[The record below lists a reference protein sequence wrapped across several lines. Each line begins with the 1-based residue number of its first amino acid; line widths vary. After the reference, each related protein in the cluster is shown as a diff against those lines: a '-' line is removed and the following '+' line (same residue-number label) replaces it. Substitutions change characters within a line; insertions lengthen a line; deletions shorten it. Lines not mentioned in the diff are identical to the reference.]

1 MDYNHTMKKYLILLV
16 VFSLISCSYIPFI
29 GKKSD
34 TAGKDKKTDTAA
46 AKKDGAPAKDGGD
59 KAERLDLA
67 EPKPGDIKVLDG
79 VEYIYTRNKKY
90 MLTPY
95 EPEYV
100 WLRKDQYV
108 PGLGETVMSA
118 VSGGSK
124 KDREELEARLA
135 KLEEDYKKKGIA
147 PQTMGYP
154 MQMGSLPPGMGYMGG
169 YMAAPMITFSYPS
182 PKMKR
187 RVIVLPIVDQTN
199 YKEEHLGEL
208 ATRRLISRLEN
219 TNTIICIDPGSLNL
233 KGSLTTTANMKSL
246 NEVYGIQAVLKGT
259 LSDIF
264 TSTSKIEGK
273 DDRETSFAMSKMV
286 LDVYNTETGTIQ
298 KSLSGRN
305 PVFLSREK
313 GDLSTEKAKIKA
325 IDLSI
330 EIIADD
336 LLKSILTIDWHARV
350 ASLENGKVYI
360 NAGRQSGLEKGSV
373 LEVYSP
379 GEQVVD
385 SKTNVPLG
393 KIKGN
398 YKGELKVS
406 ELFGVDASWAAP
418 VKGGNFSPSDL
429 VYLQPSEGAP
439 APVRPVPAKVV
450 PVTPAPSKPGA
461 AGTGKD
467 VKGTSK
473 AP

>member
-1 MDYNHTMKKYLILLV
+1 MKKYLAFLL
-16 VFSLISCSYIPFI
+16 VFSLVSCSYIPFM

-34 TAGKDKKTDTAA
+34 TAKKAPDTTAQ
-46 AKKDGAPAKDGGD
+46 AKKDADAKTADRVD
-59 KAERLDLA
+59 VE

-108 PGLGETVMSA
+108 PGLGETVMTGLTGA
-118 VSGGSK
+118 SK

-135 KLEEDYKKKGIA
+135 KLEEENKKKGLA
-147 PQTMGYP
+147 PQMGYP
-154 MQMGSLPPGMGYMGG
+154 TQMGAMPPGPGMGYMGG
-169 YMAAPMITFSYPS
+169 YMPTPMLSFTYPS

-187 RVIVLPIVDQTN
+187 RVIVLPIKDQTN

-208 ATRRLISRLEN
+208 ATKRLISRLEN
-219 TNTIICIDPGSLNL
+219 TNAIICIDPGSVNL
-233 KGSLTTTANMKSL
+233 KGNLTDPGNMKAL
-246 NEVYGIQAVLKGT
+246 NETYGVQAVLKGT

-273 DDRETSFAMSKMV
+273 DDRETSFAISRMG
-286 LDVYNTETGTIQ
+286 LEIYNTETGIVMKQ
-298 KSLSGRN
+298 LSGRN

-313 GDLSTEKAKIKA
+313 GDLSSEKAKIKA

-336 LLKSILTIDWHARV
+336 LLKSILMIDWHARV

-360 NAGRQSGLEKGSV
+360 NAGRQSGLEKGAT

-385 SKTNVPLG
+385 PKTGTPMG
-393 KIKGN
+393 KIKGS

-406 ELFGVDASWAAP
+406 ELFGVDASWASP
-418 VKGGNFSPSDL
+418 VKGGTFSASDL
-429 VYLQPSEGAP
+429 VYL
-439 APVRPVPAKVV
+439 K
-450 PVTPAPSKPGA
+450 
-461 AGTGKD
+461 KD
-467 VKGTSK
+467 
-473 AP
+473 